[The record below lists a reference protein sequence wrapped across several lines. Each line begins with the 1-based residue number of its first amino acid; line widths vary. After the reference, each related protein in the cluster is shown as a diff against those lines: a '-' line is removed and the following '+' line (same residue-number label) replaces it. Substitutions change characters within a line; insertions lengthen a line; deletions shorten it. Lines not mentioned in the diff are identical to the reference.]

1 MDNVKIIR
9 YPLSVIHFQLN
20 KMDYQNVVVENDG
33 GIITLTISREK
44 ALNALNQRTMAE
56 LKSFFER
63 DYKDIKDLKGVII
76 TGAGPKAFVAGADIS
91 EFLNLEGKGEQMA
104 QLGQDIF
111 QNIERFHKPVIA
123 AVNGFALGGGCELA
137 MACHMRIASPNAKFG
152 QPEVNLGI
160 IPGYG
165 GTQRLVQLIGK
176 GRALELMM
184 TADMIDATEG
194 HRIGLVNHVVEEGQ
208 TVAKAKEIIAKIAT
222 KAPFAITKIIES
234 VNAYFDPGG
243 DAGFF
248 TEVVEFGKCANSKDF
263 KEGASAFVEKRKAHF
278 SGK

>member
-1 MDNVKIIR
+1 MT
-9 YPLSVIHFQLN
+9 
-20 KMDYQNVVVENDG
+20 YQNLVVENDG

-44 ALNALNQRTMAE
+44 AMNALNQQTMAE
-56 LKSFFER
+56 LKSFFEH
-63 DYKDIKDLKGVII
+63 DFEHISPLKGVIL

-91 EFLNLEGKGEQMA
+91 EFLGLAGGGEQMA
-104 QLGQDIF
+104 QRGQDIF
-111 QNIERFHKPVIA
+111 QSIERFHKPVIA

-137 MACHMRIASPNAKFG
+137 MACHIRIASPNAKFG

-184 TADMIDATEG
+184 TADMINAEEAY
-194 HRIGLVNHVVEEGQ
+194 RMGLVNHVVEETQ
-208 TVAKAKEIIAKIAT
+208 TVAKAKEIIEKIAK
-222 KAPFAITKIIES
+222 KAPFAIAKVIES
-234 VNAYFDPGG
+234 VNAFFDPGG

-248 TEVVEFGKCANSKDF
+248 TEVVEFGKCAKSKDF
-263 KEGASAFVEKRKAHF
+263 KEGAAAFVEKRPAVF
-278 SGK
+278 IGK